1 MKSFVI
7 IGLSS
12 FGKYLAEYLYKRDF
26 EVIAIDENEED
37 VEEVKK
43 YLVNGIVGNAKDKKT
58 LEEIGVND
66 ADGVIVS
73 LGENIGDSMLVIFH
87 LKEIGVK
94 NLYVKVHTEDHAKI
108 VNLIETSEI
117 IFPERESAFK
127 LAQRIDNPNI
137 LDYVPLSE
145 GYSII
150 DWAPTKSFM
159 GKTLR
164 ELDLRNKYDIQV
176 VSIEETVPERTKLIP
191 KGDHLIKDSDVLVLI
206 GKNEDLEELQK
217 IDE

>member
-12 FGKYLAEYLYKRDF
+12 FGKYLAEYLYKRNF
-26 EVIAIDENEED
+26 EVIAIDSSEEN
-37 VEEVKK
+37 VEEVKEF
-43 YLVNGIVGNAKDKKT
+43 LVNGIVGNAKDKNT
-58 LEEIGVND
+58 LLKIGVKE

-73 LGENIGDSMLVIFH
+73 LGEKVDDSLLVIFH
-87 LKEIGVK
+87 LKKIGVQ
-94 NLYVKVHTEDHAKI
+94 NLYVKVHTEDHARI

-127 LAQRIDNPNI
+127 LAQRIGNPNI

-150 DWAPTKSFM
+150 DWAPTKSFI
-159 GKTLR
+159 GKSLA
-164 ELDLRNKYDIQV
+164 EVDLRNKYNIQV
-176 VSIEETVPERTKLIP
+176 VSVEETVPERTKFIP
-191 KGDHLIKDSDVLVLI
+191 RADHVIKDSDILVLI
-206 GKNEDLEELQK
+206 GTNEDLEALQK
-217 IDE
+217 IDN